1 MPEPSRFLD
10 RLAGKSSIVTG
21 AGSPKETPGVGAATA
36 RMFAAEGARVCVV
49 DRDAARATDTV
60 DLIRQAGGEAIACE
74 ADITREDDCARIVA
88 SAIEH
93 FGALD
98 ILVNNVGIAGK
109 IAPLETLTQAEW
121 DNVFDVNVRGATML
135 TRCALPHLTAAGRS
149 SIVNIA
155 SVSGVV
161 AHGTLAYGPSKA
173 ALISLTHELAIVYGK
188 FGVRANAIAPGYLFA
203 PMVREAFD
211 ARQCEIRRKIA
222 PLGIEG
228 DSWDVASAAL
238 FLASDDARFITSTC
252 LPVDGGVSHLGGLAA
267 IGLIE

>member
-21 AGSPKETPGVGAATA
+21 AGSPRDTPGVGAATA
-36 RMFAAEGARVCVV
+36 RLFAAEGAKVCIV
-49 DRDAARATDTV
+49 DRDGDRAAETAALVRD
-60 DLIRQAGGEAIACE
+60 AGGHAIICE
-74 ADITREDDCARIVA
+74 ADITLEEDCARVVA
-88 SAIEH
+88 SAIEQ
-93 FGALD
+93 FGTLD

-109 IAPLETLTQAEW
+109 IAPLETLSQAEW
-121 DNVFDVNVRGATML
+121 DMVFDVNVRGATML
-135 TRCALPHLTAAGRS
+135 TRSAMPHLVAAGRA

-173 ALISLTHELAIVYGK
+173 ALISLTHEVAIVYGK
-188 FGVRANAIAPGYLFA
+188 HGVRANAIAPGYLFT

-211 ARQCEIRRKIA
+211 AHQCEIRRKIA

-238 FLASDDARFITSTC
+238 FLASDEARFITSTC
-252 LPVDGGVSHLGGLAA
+252 LPVDGGVSHLGALAA
-267 IGLIE
+267 IGLIQ